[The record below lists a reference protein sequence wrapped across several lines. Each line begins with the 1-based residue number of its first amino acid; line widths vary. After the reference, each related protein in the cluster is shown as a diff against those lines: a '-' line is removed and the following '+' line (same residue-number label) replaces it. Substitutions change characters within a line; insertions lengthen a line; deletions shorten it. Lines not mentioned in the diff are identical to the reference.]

1 MNGNKRLQGLQR
13 LQAVTRGYKGLQGDR
28 KGCRRLQGVK
38 TDYKELQVI
47 KVPHKVTPLHFLSEA
62 SRGLKYNFLI
72 LFLDVTS
79 YSTHNL
85 EKRFGWISTWS
96 FL

>member
-38 TDYKELQVI
+38 TDYKGLQVI
-47 KVPHKVTPLHFLSEA
+47 KVPHKETPLHFCPKHQE
-62 SRGLKYNFLI
+62 
-72 LFLDVTS
+72 D
-79 YSTHNL
+79 
-85 EKRFGWISTWS
+85 
-96 FL
+96 